1 MKSIITT
8 LGFLYLCCGVVFSAA
23 TAQNTGS
30 QFSINVSAEVV
41 SSVEIITIRS
51 IALSEAESEND
62 RIYINPQSSPKAGK
76 MVAMGN
82 PNDKIRISFVAN
94 RELAQQ
100 SGSQTLHFQY
110 KVTGNTKDDQATA
123 ERLSPEN
130 RDFQLNENGRFYLW
144 IGGEVDIST
153 APPGSYQGELT
164 LEIDYL

>member
-1 MKSIITT
+1 MKKITII

-62 RIYINPQSSPKAGK
+62 RIYINPQSSPRAGK
-76 MVAMGN
+76 MVAVGN
-82 PNDKIRISFVAN
+82 PNDKIRISFLNN
-94 RELAQQ
+94 RALSQQ
-100 SGSQTLHFQY
+100 SGAKTLHFQY
-110 KVTGNTKDDQATA
+110 QVTGNAKDDQATA

-130 RDFQLNENGRFYLW
+130 RDFRLNENGRFYLW
-144 IGGEVDIST
+144 IGGEVDISA
-153 APPGSYQGELT
+153 APPGNYQGEFT
-164 LEIDYL
+164 LEIEYI